1 MRREEL
7 GIWSLFLVREFV
19 ENPVKISR
27 QMVTAEALQLFRMFL
42 YADSSLLLI
51 LLVGVMDSS
60 VADDREELLQ
70 AARA

>member
-7 GIWSLFLVREFV
+7 GIWGLFLVREFV

-42 YADSSLLLI
+42 YADSLLLLI

>member
-7 GIWSLFLVREFV
+7 GIWGLFLVREFV